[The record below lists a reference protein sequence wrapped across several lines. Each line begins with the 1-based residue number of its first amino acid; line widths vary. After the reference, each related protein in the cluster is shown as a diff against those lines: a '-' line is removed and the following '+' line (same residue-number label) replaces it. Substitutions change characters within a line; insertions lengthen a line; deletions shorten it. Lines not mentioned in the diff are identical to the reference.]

1 MSSSNF
7 SFCHQLVSTFICHD
21 GLYGLHSEFEVGQL
35 DDVTQPI
42 GLELEAK
49 ISGGRSHHCHD
60 NQDKNVTWMEMWS
73 TAPSRNSQV
82 RQQATSRTRVSPTT
96 LMANSLE
103 ELIDLVKYFQSL
115 AGTLEDSF

>member
-1 MSSSNF
+1 MSSNNF
-7 SFCHQLVSTFICHD
+7 SFCHQLVSALLCHD
-21 GLYGLHSEFEVGQL
+21 CLHGLHSELKVGQL
-35 DDVTQPI
+35 ADVTQPV

-60 NQDKNVTWMEMWS
+60 DQDKTVTWMEMWS
-73 TAPSRNSQV
+73 SAPSRNSQAWP
-82 RQQATSRTRVSPTT
+82 QATSRTRVSPTA

-115 AGTLEDSF
+115 SGTLEDSF